1 MKKHKKTGQNR
12 KKHRKS
18 SPWEIKTSGYL
29 QPSFLLVHKNV
40 ILALVLLLVV
50 FTTVDGAFYVKL
62 LLQTDEKPKLTKQP
76 PVKTEEQV
84 LIPVIEPLATEQDVA
99 ALKKKELDLAEKLN
113 KDFPGNDDALV
124 VMGNLWLRHG
134 NAVEG
139 LKYLNKALEIN
150 PKRTDVYKSMGWL
163 FLKKGEL
170 EKSIGHYRKALDIEP
185 QLSDVRS
192 NLGHALMMSGRHD
205 EAIKELEK
213 QVEILPSSDFACFL
227 LGQIYLLKE
236 EYQKAKENY
245 EAAIRIRP
253 NYTNAYYGLTTVC
266 TKLGNREKVKEY
278 SEKFKKLKADGRKSL
293 KGRKVEYNDFFQ
305 TQRSAAITYINV
317 GRMYRENG
325 KLDEAE
331 EQLKQAAGLDTE
343 NVICFIELASLYQ
356 AKRQPAKTLQMYQKV
371 RDLQPESPI
380 SYLMIGILSAHLKR
394 FGDAEEA
401 FSKMITL
408 APRKSDGYRE
418 LARLYL
424 KTGRKLTQARQL
436 AGKAVTLGR
445 TAPNYFVFGWACY
458 AAGDTTNALAAVKRA
473 VELDPDNSQY
483 KLLYKQIQQRK

>member
-1 MKKHKKTGQNR
+1 MKMHKKTSQGRKKHKKSDSR
-12 KKHRKS
+12 K
-18 SPWEIKTSGYL
+18 IKTSGHS
-29 QPSFLLVHKNV
+29 QPSFLFVHKNAV
-40 ILALVLLLVV
+40 LALVLLLAIC
-50 FTTVDGAFYVKL
+50 TTVDGAFYVKSL
-62 LLQTDEKPKLTKQP
+62 LRTDEKPKLTKQP
-76 PVKTEEQV
+76 PVQTEERV

-113 KDFPGNDDALV
+113 KDFPDNDDALV

-163 FLKKGEL
+163 FLKKGEF
-170 EKSIGHYRKALDIEP
+170 EKSIEHYRKALDIQP

-205 EAIKELEK
+205 EAVEELEK
-213 QVEILPSSDFACFL
+213 QVKILPSSDFAYFL
-227 LGQIYLLKE
+227 LGQTYLLKE
-236 EYQKAKENY
+236 ESQKAKESY

-253 NYTNAYYGLTTVC
+253 DYTNAYYGLTSVC
-266 TKLGNREKVKEY
+266 TKLGDREKAKEY
-278 SEKFKKLKADGRKSL
+278 SEIFKKLKAEERKGL

-317 GRMYRENG
+317 GRMYRDNG

-331 EQLKQAAGLDTE
+331 EQLKQAAGLDPK
-343 NVICFIELASLYQ
+343 NVICFLELASLYQ
-356 AKRQPAKTLQMYQKV
+356 AKKQPAKALQMYQKI
-371 RDLQPESPI
+371 RDIEPESPI
-380 SYLMIGILSAHLKR
+380 SYFMIGILSGHLKQ
-394 FGDAEEA
+394 FDDAEEA
-401 FSKMITL
+401 FGKMISL

-424 KTGRKLTQARQL
+424 KTGRMLPQARQL
-436 AGKAVTLGR
+436 AGKAVTLGG
-445 TAPNYFVFGWACY
+445 TAANYFVFGWACY
-458 AAGDTTNALAAVKRA
+458 ATGDFTNARAAVKRA
-473 VELDPDNSQY
+473 VELDPGNAQY
-483 KLLYKQIQQRK
+483 KHLYKQIQQRK